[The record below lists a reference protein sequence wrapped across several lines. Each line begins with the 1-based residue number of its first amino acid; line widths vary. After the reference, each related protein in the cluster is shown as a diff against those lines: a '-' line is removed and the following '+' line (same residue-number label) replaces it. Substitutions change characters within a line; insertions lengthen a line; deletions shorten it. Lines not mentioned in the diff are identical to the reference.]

1 MRACAPLVPTT
12 LPLRLHPVLLLL
24 GAIGTF
30 ALFVSAISP
39 LDDLVQQEFAQ
50 KTWCDG
56 LGANQAKRSPSGLHQ
71 PLGFPPPRPHEP
83 ASVQSAGECPSP
95 VTLNP
100 STVVVASED
109 SRGPPLLFHP
119 AQH

>member
-12 LPLRLHPVLLLL
+12 LTLGLHPVLLVL
-24 GAIGTF
+24 GAMGTF
-30 ALFVSAISP
+30 ALFISAISP
-39 LDDLVQQEFAQ
+39 LDDLLQQEYAQ

-56 LGANQAKRSPSGLHQ
+56 SAANQVKRSPSRSQQ
-71 PLGFPPPRPHEP
+71 PSGFPPPRSHEP
-83 ASVQSAGECPSP
+83 AITKSSGECPSP

-100 STVVVASED
+100 RTVVVASED
-109 SRGPPLLFHP
+109 SRGPPLLFRS

>member
-24 GAIGTF
+24 GAMGTF
-30 ALFVSAISP
+30 ALFISAISP
-39 LDDLVQQEFAQ
+39 LDDLVQQEYAQ
-50 KTWCDG
+50 KTWCNG
-56 LGANQAKRSPSGLHQ
+56 SGSSRVERSPSGSHQ
-71 PLGFPPPRPHEP
+71 PPGFPPPRLHEP
-83 ASVQSAGECPSP
+83 ATGESAGECRPP

-109 SRGPPLLFHP
+109 SRSPPLLFHSE
-119 AQH
+119 QH

>member
-1 MRACAPLVPTT
+1 MRGCAPLVPTT
-12 LPLRLHPVLLLL
+12 LPLRVHPVLLLL

-30 ALFVSAISP
+30 AIFLSAISP
-39 LDDLVQQEFAQ
+39 LDDQVQQEYAQ

-56 LGANQAKRSPSGLHQ
+56 SGASRVERSPSGSNQ
-71 PLGFPPPRPHEP
+71 PLGFPVPRWHGP
-83 ASVQSAGECPSP
+83 ASGKSAGECPPP
-95 VTLNP
+95 VILNP

-109 SRGPPLLFHP
+109 SRGPPLLFHT

>member
-30 ALFVSAISP
+30 AIFLSAISP
-39 LDDLVQQEFAQ
+39 LDDVVQQEYAQ

-56 LGANQAKRSPSGLHQ
+56 TGANQVERSPSGSHQ
-71 PLGFPPPRPHEP
+71 PLGFPAPRWHEP
-83 ASVQSAGECPSP
+83 ANEQSAGECRPP
-95 VTLNP
+95 VILNP
-100 STVVVASED
+100 SPVVVASED
-109 SRGPPLLFHP
+109 SRGPPLLAHP

>member
-12 LPLRLHPVLLLL
+12 LPLRRHPVFLVL

-30 ALFVSAISP
+30 AIFLSAVSP

-56 LGANQAKRSPSGLHQ
+56 SRTTQVKRSPSHSHQ
-71 PLGFPPPRPHEP
+71 PSGFPPPRLPEP
-83 ASVQSAGECPSP
+83 ASGKSVGECPSP

-109 SRGPPLLFHP
+109 SRGPPLLFHS
-119 AQH
+119 ARH